1 MFERKFENH
10 TIKLS
15 AKETKWTGSGV
26 RACFSILLLLIL
38 KYSVRP
44 VKLARIPRTG
54 PWPNVMAKT
63 LNSLNS
69 LNSHSASLHPGVYML

>member
-44 VKLARIPRTG
+44 VKLARISRTG
-54 PWPNVMAKT
+54 PWPNVMRKT
-63 LNSLNS
+63 YAQCDGQNT
-69 LNSHSASLHPGVYML
+69 

>member
-26 RACFSILLLLIL
+26 KACFSILLLLIL
-38 KYSVRP
+38 KYSVRNI
-44 VKLARIPRTG
+44 VSDRLFMQ
-54 PWPNVMAKT
+54 V
-63 LNSLNS
+63 
-69 LNSHSASLHPGVYML
+69 